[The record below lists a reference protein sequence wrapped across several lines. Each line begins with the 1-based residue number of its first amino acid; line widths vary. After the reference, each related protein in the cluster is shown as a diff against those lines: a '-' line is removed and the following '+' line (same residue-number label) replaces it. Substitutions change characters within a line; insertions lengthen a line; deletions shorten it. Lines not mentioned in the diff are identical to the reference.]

1 MYLLD
6 TNIILEGLL
15 QQERSDE
22 VRNFLES
29 TPIEYL
35 FLSDFSLHSIG
46 IILFGFN
53 KHELFIAFFR
63 DMVLDGVTV
72 LTLSPTELSQ
82 LEKYAQSFNLDFD
95 DAYQYMV
102 SEKYDLT
109 LISYDQDFSHTGRRA
124 KTPSDVLS

>member
-15 QQERSDE
+15 QQEHSGE
-22 VRNFLES
+22 VRNFLTS
-29 TPIEYL
+29 TPVDVLY
-35 FLSDFSLHSIG
+35 LSDFSLHSLG
-46 IILFGFN
+46 IILFRLN
-53 KHELFIAFFR
+53 KHELFIAFLR
-63 DMVLDGVTV
+63 DMVLDGVTL
-72 LTLSPTELSQ
+72 LTLNPTELGQ
-82 LEKYAQSFNLDFD
+82 LEKYAHSFNLDFD

-109 LISYDQDFSHTGRRA
+109 LISYDQDFSRTERPA